1 MEKRL
6 TLGSSDWQ
14 SDAWDLYEQV
24 GEQRFLATTLAN
36 RMSQAYFYVG
46 ELTDDLDDPVETE
59 EETLKQVLAGVGD
72 NDAGLSQIIQR
83 LRLNLVIAGEGW
95 LARIPIDKMAG
106 KVGIEV
112 QRACENPHLPEWL
125 D

>member
-59 EETLKQVLAGVGD
+59 EETLKQVLAGGGH
-72 NDAGLSQIIQR
+72 NAAGLAKIIQR
-83 LRLNLVIAGEGW
+83 LGSNLFIAGEGC
-95 LARIPIDKMAG
+95 LAGIPRAMMPDTVRMAAPG
-106 KVGIEV
+106 G
-112 QRACENPHLPEWL
+112 RGNPRRPGGV